1 MIKHWTVF
9 ALVYLGFAAIAF
21 GQYERIDPKAFDV
34 NKATPEDT
42 ITYYL
47 YGDFYT
53 KIIMDKRHR
62 VAQILVEGDT
72 TGLKRTMRMGPRGET
87 EIFFVDS
94 LGNKQGP
101 YVRLSRRNRLLNLF
115 GFKQNLMHGY
125 FYSYYRKTQRITHF
139 TFYLLEI
146 PQNLGVYYDKKG
158 NVYFDFYG
166 TYDPNRLM
174 RVE

>member
-9 ALVYLGFAAIAF
+9 ALVYLGLAAIAF

-47 YGDFYT
+47 YGDFYA

-72 TGLKRTMRMGPRGET
+72 TGLKRSTKKGLRGET

-125 FYSYYRKTQRITHF
+125 YYGYYRKTQRIRYF
-139 TFYLLEI
+139 LMYLLEI
-146 PQNLGVYYDKKG
+146 PQNIRVLYEKG
-158 NVYFDFYG
+158 NVYFDVYG